1 MSMNQSSFKKIEF
14 VLKNLLMQAKVID
27 KQNQNVKS
35 HYMLKE
41 KDLFSN
47 LLFTTQSD
55 KFTPYVNETIKQY
68 KTLKKLINA
77 DKNEIAK
84 NVLEDIERKITAI
97 NNGLKSNDAMHNE
110 ADIRMN
116 MLKSIKQRK
125 YKNAVKN
132 VVQPTQELY
141 QNLSEHHEFERRL
154 MQMINERETQR
165 AQSTIKQAEKISHE
179 ILALHQR
186 IGRCRQA
193 ISKIERQIEFAEKR

>member
-1 MSMNQSSFKKIEF
+1 
-14 VLKNLLMQAKVID
+14 MQAKVID

-165 AQSTIKQAEKISHE
+165 AQSTTKQAEKISHE